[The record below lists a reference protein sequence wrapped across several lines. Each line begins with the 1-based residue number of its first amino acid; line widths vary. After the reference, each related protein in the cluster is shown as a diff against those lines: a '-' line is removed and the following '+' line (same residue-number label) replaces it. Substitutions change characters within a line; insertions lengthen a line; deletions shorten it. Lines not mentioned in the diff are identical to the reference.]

1 MSFMGSQMYKGS
13 GLKFKVDALTKSQF
27 RVMYANIYSEC
38 GNPYCYLKYAVATG
52 ETSSGID

>member
-1 MSFMGSQMYKGS
+1 MYKGS